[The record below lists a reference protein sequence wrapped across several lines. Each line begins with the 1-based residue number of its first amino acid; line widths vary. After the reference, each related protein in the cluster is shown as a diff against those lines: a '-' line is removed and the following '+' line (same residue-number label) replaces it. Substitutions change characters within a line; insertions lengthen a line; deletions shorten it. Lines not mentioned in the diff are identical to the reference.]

1 MPLVESRGWLLPTLT
16 RARIFQRTSELGAHM
31 SVREESSPRL
41 IQIEGTFDLAAARRV
56 AEAVVAARPGERLE
70 VDLTG
75 VREFHDFGVAVLAQ
89 ALASGRAHTSVRGLR
104 QHHVRLLRYFG
115 IDARAADVAE
125 NDA

>member
-1 MPLVESRGWLLPTLT
+1 
-16 RARIFQRTSELGAHM
+16 M
-31 SVREESSPRL
+31 SREEQDSTRL
-41 IQIEGTFDLAAARRV
+41 IQIEGVFDLSAARRV
-56 AEAVVAARPGERLE
+56 AEAVVAARPGETLD
-70 VDLTG
+70 VDLTR

-89 ALASGRAHTSVRGLR
+89 ALASGRAHISVRGLR